1 MRIPFFQKKRPAPNS
16 GLPRSSLGQF
26 SAREPGRELKQA
38 QADGQILNSQL
49 SMVDTMFSFMDKFND
64 RIDSRVAAA
73 MEEGIEPEPNGL
85 AAYLPLIQSAMPY
98 IAPYIPGI
106 MERLGISATTG
117 VPPSEAPP
125 SPSSSGPAAAASST
139 AAGQGIIPWINRAAE
154 ASPKLIKPF
163 IPKLLEEA
171 ERQGIDPVKFKQAI
185 INISKAIQ

>member
-1 MRIPFFQKKRPAPNS
+1 M
-16 GLPRSSLGQF
+16 
-26 SAREPGRELKQA
+26 
-38 QADGQILNSQL
+38 
-49 SMVDTMFSFMDKFND
+49 
-64 RIDSRVAAA
+64 
-73 MEEGIEPEPNGL
+73 EPEPNGL
-85 AAYLPLIQSAMPY
+85 AAYLPLIQGAMPY

-106 MERLGISATTG
+106 MERLGISATSG

-125 SPSSSGPAAAASST
+125 SPSSGPAAAASST

-185 INISKAIQ
+185 INISKAF